1 MIEREDHGRVGVV
14 RLAHGKANAL
24 DLELCEALAATFAEL
39 GRAGGPAAVVLTGRG
54 SIFSAGV
61 DLFRIVGDRGDGYT
75 RSFLGALDRAL
86 AALLELPVPLVAA
99 VNGHAI
105 AGGCILT
112 CVADRRLMALGP
124 GRIGVPELRVG
135 VPFPTL
141 PLEILR
147 GSLPPAVVRDLVLT
161 GRTMSADDA
170 RALGLVDEVTAADE
184 LLDRAL
190 AAAESLADLPP
201 EAFRHTKR
209 QLWAPALDRRRAD
222 GAAWEAE
229 ALRQWSTEASRERIR
244 AYLEA
249 TVGRSS

>member
-1 MIEREDHGRVGVV
+1 MIEREDRGRVAVV

-24 DLELCEALAATFAEL
+24 DLELCEALAATFGEL
-39 GRAGGPAAVVLTGRG
+39 GAAGGPAAVVLTGRG

-61 DLFRIVGDRGDGYT
+61 DLFRIAGDRDGAYT
-75 RSFLGALDRAL
+75 RPFLGALDRSL
-86 AALLELPVPLVAA
+86 AALLELPKPLVAA
-99 VNGHAI
+99 ANGHAI

-112 CVADRRLMALGP
+112 CAADRRLMAHGP

-147 GSLPPAVVRDLVLT
+147 GSLPPATLRDMVLT
-161 GRTMSADDA
+161 GRTVPADEA
-170 RALGLVDEVTAADE
+170 RPLGLVDEVVAADE
-184 LLDRAL
+184 LLDRAV
-190 AAAESLADLPP
+190 AAAETLAELPP
-201 EAFRHTKR
+201 EAFRQTKR

-222 GAAWEAE
+222 GDAWEAE